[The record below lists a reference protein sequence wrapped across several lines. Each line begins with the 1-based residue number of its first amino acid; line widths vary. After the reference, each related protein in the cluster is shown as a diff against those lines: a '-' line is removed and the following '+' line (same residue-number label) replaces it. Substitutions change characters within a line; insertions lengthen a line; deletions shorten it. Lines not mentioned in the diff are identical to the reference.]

1 MLPTDRQQRIAEEAE
16 RLRQAYPRGVDE
28 QPAERGSRWMLSE
41 TLTVRLLAFTGAF
54 CAVIA
59 QSEAI
64 PDLIRYVA
72 AAIAAGASA
81 VLALTRAPGQ
91 SKPPEAGNGRG

>member
-1 MLPTDRQQRIAEEAE
+1 VDRFKISNDSQ
-16 RLRQAYPRGVDE
+16 VK
-28 QPAERGSRWMLSE
+28 
-41 TLTVRLLAFTGAF
+41 LLAFVGAA

-72 AAIAAGASA
+72 AAIAAGCSA
-81 VLALTRAPGQ
+81 VLALTRSPGQ
-91 SKPPEAGNGRG
+91 ARPPEEGKG